1 MDRRPVLFLD
11 SGIGGIPYCRH
22 FRCRNPAENIVYLAD
37 RANFPYG
44 KRERDDLAAALRS
57 LVERLVSLTDP
68 KIVVL
73 ACNTATVSAI
83 SLLRESF
90 PGLPFVGTVPAIK
103 PAVSGRR
110 QGKVGVLGTGRTL
123 ADPCIADLA
132 AKYGPGCEIIGI
144 AAPELVEFVE
154 YRCAVAGPEEKTRTI
169 LPYLERF
176 RAAGADS
183 LVLGCTHFLHLLDEF
198 RREAG
203 PAMSVYDS
211 VEGISRRIES
221 ILDGPGCGRGEGG
234 EGRFLVTGD
243 AAGSSWGYWAGSLG
257 FSLSA
262 LGDPAGEGRG
272 PSGGAEGGLLP
283 EKAGRIGGAGGS
295 GGAFR

>member
-22 FRCRNPAENIVYLAD
+22 FRSRNPGENIVYLAD

-44 KRERDDLAAALRS
+44 KRGREELAALLRI
-57 LVERLVSLTDP
+57 LVEKLVSLTDP

-90 PGLPFVGTVPAIK
+90 PGLPFVGTVPAVK
-103 PAVSGRR
+103 PAVKGRG

-132 AKYGPGCEIIGI
+132 AEYGPGCEIIGI

-154 YRCAVAGPEEKTRTI
+154 YRCALAGEEEKTRAV
-169 LPYLERF
+169 LPYLERL

-183 LVLGCTHFLHLLDEF
+183 LVLGCTHFLHLLEEF
-198 RREAG
+198 RREAA
-203 PAMSVYDS
+203 PAINVYDS

-221 ILDGPGCGRGEGG
+221 LLGEDRNAGEAG
-234 EGRFLVTGD
+234 EGRFFVTGG
-243 AAGSSWGYWAGSLG
+243 AADPSWGYWAGELG

-262 LGDPAGEGRG
+262 LEDPAGED
-272 PSGGAEGGLLP
+272 PAE
-283 EKAGRIGGAGGS
+283 RAGGRADRT
-295 GGAFR
+295 GGNPR

>member
-22 FRCRNPAENIVYLAD
+22 FRLRNPGENIVYLAD

-44 KRERDDLAAALRS
+44 RRDREDLAAILHG
-57 LVERLVSLTDP
+57 LVEKLVFLTKP
-68 KIVVL
+68 KIIVL

-83 SLLRESF
+83 SPLRESF

-103 PAVSGRR
+103 PAVNGTRR
-110 QGKVGVLGTGRTL
+110 GKVGVLGTERTL

-132 AKYGPGCEIIGI
+132 ARYGPGCEIIGI

-154 YRCAVAGPEEKTRTI
+154 YRCASAGEEEKTGAV

-176 RAAGADS
+176 RAAGADA
-183 LVLGCTHFLHLLDEF
+183 LVLGCTHFLHLLEEF
-198 RREAG
+198 RREAA
-203 PAMSVYDS
+203 PAITVYDS

-221 ILDGPGCGRGEGG
+221 LLGDGRNAGGAGEGS
-234 EGRFLVTGD
+234 FLVTGGAED
-243 AAGSSWGYWAGSLG
+243 PSWRRWAGGLG

-262 LGDPAGEGRG
+262 LEQADR
-272 PSGGAEGGLLP
+272 
-283 EKAGRIGGAGGS
+283 AGGNL
-295 GGAFR
+295 R